1 MTGTQLAKMS
11 DDELNDTVRNYSVY
25 ARVTPEHKIRIVK
38 AWQANGEV
46 VAMTGDGVND
56 APALKAADIGIAMG
70 KSGTEVAKSASDM
83 ILTDDNFA
91 TIVEAVGEGRN
102 VYANI
107 KKIINFLLV
116 CNLSEIIIMI
126 FAQIAGWGI
135 LLTPVMLLLINLV
148 GDGIPGINLSREEF
162 DPKLMDKKP
171 IKRNESFFS
180 DELLY
185 LILRQTIACSVAVLI
200 GYYVG
205 AFVVLPG
212 AEAPSHMLGQTMAF
226 LITGLTS
233 IVHVFHVRSSKSAF
247 KTPIKNNKPL
257 VGSAVAMIITFAIF
271 VILPIRELFGLSA
284 INGAHWLVV
293 FAVTLLPT
301 AVREIGIYMDGLP
314 FIKKQRQAASNIFN
328 KISAKLPSFKPKKP
342 KN

>member
-1 MTGTQLAKMS
+1 M
-11 DDELNDTVRNYSVY
+11 
-25 ARVTPEHKIRIVK
+25 
-38 AWQANGEV
+38 
-46 VAMTGDGVND
+46 
-56 APALKAADIGIAMG
+56 
-70 KSGTEVAKSASDM
+70 
-83 ILTDDNFA
+83 
-91 TIVEAVGEGRN
+91 
-102 VYANI
+102 
-107 KKIINFLLV
+107 
-116 CNLSEIIIMI
+116 SEIIIMI

-171 IKRNESFFS
+171 IKRNESFFN

-185 LILRQTIACSVAVLI
+185 WILRQTIACSVAVLI

-212 AEAPSHMLGQTMAF
+212 ATAPSHIVGQTMAF

-284 INGAHWLVV
+284 ISGAHWLIV

-301 AVREIGIYMDGLP
+301 AVREIGIYMDSVP
-314 FIKKQRQAASNIFN
+314 FIKKRRQAVNEIIN
-328 KISAKLPSFKPKKP
+328 KIRDKLPSFRGKKP
-342 KN
+342 IK